1 MAGDDRYCLY
11 LVTDLNLF
19 SSCSGREA
27 AFSEPTFSLLNFFP
41 AFIIFQVAAFF
52 FLALSKASK
61 ISRQLPSLAQTSVRP
76 LLYLAPNERGAAPIL
91 CILSI
96 KPFETWYLH
105 FSYLNKI
112 EILKECHPC
121 YAASLPV
128 VFDRSSDLITF
139 SSRSSSTDGMRCPSP
154 YNRSSPG
161 RVRPPHT
168 LLCHCPQVH
177 NLENAKLLFL
187 SQTSLPRSSKENSI
201 GVSYIC

>member
-61 ISRQLPSLAQTSVRP
+61 ISRQLSSLAQTSVRP
-76 LLYLAPNERGAAPIL
+76 LLYLVPNERGAAPIL

-96 KPFETWYLH
+96 KPFKSWYLH
-105 FSYLNKI
+105 FSYQDWNFEGMPPMLRCVAACGLWSQLRSNNI
-112 EILKECHPC
+112 LFEI
-121 YAASLPV
+121 
-128 VFDRSSDLITF
+128 VFDWW
-139 SSRSSSTDGMRCPSP
+139 
-154 YNRSSPG
+154 Y
-161 RVRPPHT
+161 
-168 LLCHCPQVH
+168 
-177 NLENAKLLFL
+177 AL
-187 SQTSLPRSSKENSI
+187 SVAL
-201 GVSYIC
+201 